1 MTKLCKN
8 PECQKEIPEEKK
20 YCNEECLKRFLELKK
35 EFINKPEKKQIEKQ
49 NLPIQLIKCDN
60 ETINEIQD
68 ICDAFGFKHSEG
80 LVTGSHN
87 ATILAYLRQHQEE
100 PYKITIDK
108 LTWLCHMTNRSLKEN
123 YLNGIEAFGIIETY
137 TTEFGVMKWRWIGI
151 KALRDNGSDK

>member
-1 MTKLCKN
+1 MTKLCK
-8 PECQKEIPEEKK
+8 KK
-20 YCNEECLKRFLELKK
+20 KNKK
-35 EFINKPEKKQIEKQ
+35 KKNKKKKKKKKKKTEKKQIEKQ

-100 PYKITIDK
+100 VYKTTIDK
-108 LTWLCHMTNRSLKEN
+108 LTWLCHMTNR
-123 YLNGIEAFGIIETY
+123 
-137 TTEFGVMKWRWIGI
+137 
-151 KALRDNGSDK
+151 